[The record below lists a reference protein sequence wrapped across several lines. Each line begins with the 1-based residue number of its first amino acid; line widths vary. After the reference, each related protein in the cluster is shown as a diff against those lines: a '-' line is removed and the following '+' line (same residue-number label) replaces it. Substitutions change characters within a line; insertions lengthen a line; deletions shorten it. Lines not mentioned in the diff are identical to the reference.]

1 MITGRCLCGAV
12 RYELSG
18 TPIGMYHCHCS
29 QCRHANG
36 ASFATNVIA
45 SADDLK
51 IVAGK
56 DALTGYESSPN
67 KRRFFCSRCGSP
79 IYSHAQA
86 TAAIVSV
93 RAGTLDGDPGYRPN
107 AHIHAA
113 SRAPWT
119 EICDGL
125 PQNAEGF

>member
-1 MITGRCLCGAV
+1 MTTGRCLCGAV
-12 RYELSG
+12 RYELTG

-45 SADDLK
+45 SAEDLK

-56 DALTGYESSPN
+56 DVLAAYESSPS
-67 KRRFFCSRCGSP
+67 KQRFFCSRCGSP

-93 RAGTLDGDPGYRPN
+93 RAGTLDDDPGFRPN